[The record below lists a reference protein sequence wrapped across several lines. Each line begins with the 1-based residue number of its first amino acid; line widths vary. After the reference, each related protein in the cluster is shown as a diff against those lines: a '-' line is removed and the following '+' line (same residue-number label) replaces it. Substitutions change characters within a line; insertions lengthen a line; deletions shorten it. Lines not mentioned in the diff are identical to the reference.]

1 MNPSISS
8 TGNRPAEHE
17 ATRLSVCLRL
27 TITLAALGSVAGGVG
42 MAGIANAAVWGSMT
56 LGVGVGLL
64 LSCGIVGL
72 DAYSNRGVQRASI
85 VRDE

>member
-8 TGNRPAEHE
+8 NSNSPAEHE
-17 ATRLSVCLRL
+17 TTRMSVCLRL
-27 TITLAALGSVAGGVG
+27 AVTLAALGSLVGGVG
-42 MAGIANAAVWGSMT
+42 MAGVANAAIWGGIT

-64 LSCGIVGL
+64 FSSGIVGL
-72 DAYSNRGVQRASI
+72 DAYSSRGVQRASI